1 MSRISRKY
9 YISSFLHIMV
19 QGINREYI
27 FQKDY
32 FKNLYIKLTNEKF
45 DESNIHLIAFT
56 IMENHAHFLISYE
69 KIEDVSNCM
78 HKINQTFAQMYN
90 KIEDR
95 VGYVFRDRYKCEQ
108 IKDESHLYNVL
119 AYIHFNPYKA
129 KLIEKL
135 ADYKYSSYID
145 YIKGNIDKE
154 KAYMIFNTYEYK
166 EIFIKLHKEYF
177 DKYLKSMTVE
187 KTYNDVINEFKLKNK
202 IKSTRIITKENNL
215 LIDLILEL
223 ENKTTLNDKQIAE
236 VLGIGKNRI
245 GYLKNKLK

>member
-1 MSRISRKY
+1 MPRISRKN

-90 KIEDR
+90 KI
-95 VGYVFRDRYKCEQ
+95 
-108 IKDESHLYNVL
+108 
-119 AYIHFNPYKA
+119 
-129 KLIEKL
+129 
-135 ADYKYSSYID
+135 
-145 YIKGNIDKE
+145 
-154 KAYMIFNTYEYK
+154 
-166 EIFIKLHKEYF
+166 
-177 DKYLKSMTVE
+177 
-187 KTYNDVINEFKLKNK
+187 
-202 IKSTRIITKENNL
+202 
-215 LIDLILEL
+215 
-223 ENKTTLNDKQIAE
+223 
-236 VLGIGKNRI
+236 
-245 GYLKNKLK
+245 

>member
-1 MSRISRKY
+1 MSRISRKNY
-9 YISSFLHIMV
+9 LSSFLHIMV

-32 FKNLYIKLTNEKF
+32 FKNLYINLTNEKF
-45 DESNIHLIAFT
+45 NENNIYLLAFA
-56 IMENHAHFLISYE
+56 IMENHAHLLIRYE

-78 HKINQTFAQMYN
+78 HEINQTFAQMYN
-90 KIEDR
+90 KVENR

-135 ADYKYSSYID
+135 ADYKYSSYVD
-145 YIKGNIDKE
+145 YIKGNIEKE
-154 KAYMIFNTYEYK
+154 KVYMVFNTYEYK
-166 EIFIKLHKEYF
+166 EIFIELHKEYF
-177 DKYLKSMTVE
+177 NKYLKNVTIK

-202 IKSTRIITKENNL
+202 IESTKIITKENNL
-215 LIDLILEL
+215 LINLIFEL
-223 ENKTTLNDKQIAE
+223 ENKTNLNDKQIAE

>member
-1 MSRISRKY
+1 M
-9 YISSFLHIMV
+9 
-19 QGINREYI
+19 
-27 FQKDY
+27 
-32 FKNLYIKLTNEKF
+32 
-45 DESNIHLIAFT
+45 
-56 IMENHAHFLISYE
+56 
-69 KIEDVSNCM
+69 
-78 HKINQTFAQMYN
+78 
-90 KIEDR
+90 
-95 VGYVFRDRYKCEQ
+95 
-108 IKDESHLYNVL
+108 

-215 LIDLILEL
+215 LINLILEL
-223 ENKTTLNDKQIAE
+223 ENKTTLKDKQIAE
-236 VLGIGKNRI
+236 VLEIGKNRI

>member
-1 MSRISRKY
+1 
-9 YISSFLHIMV
+9 
-19 QGINREYI
+19 
-27 FQKDY
+27 
-32 FKNLYIKLTNEKF
+32 
-45 DESNIHLIAFT
+45 
-56 IMENHAHFLISYE
+56 
-69 KIEDVSNCM
+69 M

-215 LIDLILEL
+215 LINLILEL
-223 ENKTTLNDKQIAE
+223 ENKTTLKDKQIAE
-236 VLGIGKNRI
+236 VLEIGKNRI